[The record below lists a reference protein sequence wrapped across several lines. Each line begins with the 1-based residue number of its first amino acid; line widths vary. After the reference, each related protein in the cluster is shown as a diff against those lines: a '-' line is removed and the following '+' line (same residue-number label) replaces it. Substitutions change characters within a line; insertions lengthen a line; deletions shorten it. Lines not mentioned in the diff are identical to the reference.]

1 MSCDV
6 LNVSLRELRRGH
18 ELSQEQRRD
27 LRAHLLES
35 CEDCL
40 SLLEGSEG
48 RAVLGELAGPLAR
61 LTEERSD
68 AMFTRAIERARANS
82 EKRDTAAPVVP
93 LDADTRWTLSPS
105 ALGERRTPRMQLA
118 PPTSILIVDD
128 DAAVRDVISVLLQEE
143 GYECRTASSA
153 EAALDVAAA
162 EAPPLVI
169 SDMKMPGRDGIW
181 LLEAFRERYPE
192 TAVIMLTGYGDT
204 EAAVDCL
211 RRGAV
216 DYLLKPP
223 KLTDLIRAI
232 ERALA
237 KRRIE
242 LARKRYQKKLER
254 KVRDRTGE
262 LRTALRNIQGTYQ
275 TTLLALVRA
284 LDAREHETSDH
295 SQRVV
300 KYTEV
305 IAERLGLRGPELEE
319 IGRGALLHDI
329 GKIGVPDA
337 VLLKP
342 AKLTPEEWKEMRRHP
357 DIGYDMIRSIEFL
370 NTPAAIVLS
379 HQERFDGKGYPRCL
393 RGEEIH
399 IGARIFAV
407 ADTLDAMTSDRPY
420 RRGTTFENAV
430 AEVQRCAGS
439 QFDPEVVRAFLD
451 IRVKNLRRI
460 KEDMAAARPC
470 EASQMEQDAREA
482 EEALDRALEAADEA
496 ENSVGEDESA
506 RVSLGRGIRGS
517 GNSFLTGPGATAG
530 ELAVS
535 SPFSDGSFQVRGIRG
550 TSGGA
555 RSRPRPVAAVGDCI
569 PTAPATVLVHSRGP
583 PNVGGPVP
591 SVWGALGLWRGTLA
605 PLPLDA
611 PRLWR
616 TPCMRAAHGFSA
628 SPVPRRRMRLD
639 DVAERCP
646 RRGDGQGSRP
656 LESSATA
663 GDLPDPE
670 HLLRAHAIGR
680 WETKHVEMG
689 LDPFRHG
696 DRCRVGDRLGHSMT
710 FSART
715 SGQRCVSSSAA
726 SGARTPS
733 CCSWSTQRQF
743 WWSSRSD
750 SGP

>member
-1 MSCDV
+1 M
-6 LNVSLRELRRGH
+6 
-18 ELSQEQRRD
+18 
-27 LRAHLLES
+27 HLVDNL
-35 CEDCL
+35 
-40 SLLEGSEG
+40 
-48 RAVLGELAGPLAR
+48 
-61 LTEERSD
+61 
-68 AMFTRAIERARANS
+68 
-82 EKRDTAAPVVP
+82 AAP
-93 LDADTRWTLSPS
+93 TR
-105 ALGERRTPRMQLA
+105 
-118 PPTSILIVDD
+118 ILIVDD
-128 DAAVRDVISVLLQEE
+128 DASVRDVISVLLQEE

-153 EAALDVAAA
+153 EAALDIAAA

-181 LLEAFRERYPE
+181 LLEAFRERYSE

-300 KYTEV
+300 KYTEH
-305 IAERLGLRGPELEE
+305 IAERLSLRGQELEE

-342 AKLTPEEWKEMRRHP
+342 AKLTTEEWKEMRRHP

-379 HQERFDGKGYPRCL
+379 HQERFDGRGYPRGL

-420 RRGTTFENAV
+420 RKGTTFENAV
-430 AEVQRCAGS
+430 DEIQRCAGS
-439 QFDPEVVRAFLD
+439 QFDPEVVRAFMD
-451 IRVKNLRRI
+451 IGVKNLRRI
-460 KEDMAAARPC
+460 KEDMAAAKAR
-470 EASQMEQDAREA
+470 ESGEIEQDARDA
-482 EEALDRALEAADEA
+482 EEALDRALDTVDAATRIA
-496 ENSVGEDESA
+496 
-506 RVSLGRGIRGS
+506 
-517 GNSFLTGPGATAG
+517 
-530 ELAVS
+530 
-535 SPFSDGSFQVRGIRG
+535 Q
-550 TSGGA
+550 
-555 RSRPRPVAAVGDCI
+555 
-569 PTAPATVLVHSRGP
+569 
-583 PNVGGPVP
+583 
-591 SVWGALGLWRGTLA
+591 
-605 PLPLDA
+605 
-611 PRLWR
+611 
-616 TPCMRAAHGFSA
+616 
-628 SPVPRRRMRLD
+628 
-639 DVAERCP
+639 
-646 RRGDGQGSRP
+646 
-656 LESSATA
+656 
-663 GDLPDPE
+663 
-670 HLLRAHAIGR
+670 
-680 WETKHVEMG
+680 
-689 LDPFRHG
+689 
-696 DRCRVGDRLGHSMT
+696 
-710 FSART
+710 
-715 SGQRCVSSSAA
+715 GQR
-726 SGARTPS
+726 
-733 CCSWSTQRQF
+733 
-743 WWSSRSD
+743 
-750 SGP
+750 

>member
-1 MSCDV
+1 M
-6 LNVSLRELRRGH
+6 
-18 ELSQEQRRD
+18 
-27 LRAHLLES
+27 HLVDNL
-35 CEDCL
+35 
-40 SLLEGSEG
+40 
-48 RAVLGELAGPLAR
+48 
-61 LTEERSD
+61 
-68 AMFTRAIERARANS
+68 
-82 EKRDTAAPVVP
+82 AAP
-93 LDADTRWTLSPS
+93 TR
-105 ALGERRTPRMQLA
+105 
-118 PPTSILIVDD
+118 ILIVDD
-128 DAAVRDVISVLLQEE
+128 DASVRDVISVLLQEE

-153 EAALDVAAA
+153 EAALDIAAA

-181 LLEAFRERYPE
+181 LLEAFRERYSE

-300 KYTEV
+300 KYTEH

-379 HQERFDGKGYPRCL
+379 HQERFDGRGYPRGL

-399 IGARIFAV
+399 IGARIFAA

-420 RRGTTFENAV
+420 RKGTTFENAV
-430 AEVQRCAGS
+430 DEIQRCAGS

-451 IRVKNLRRI
+451 IGVKNLRRI
-460 KEDMAAARPC
+460 KEDMAAAKAR
-470 EASQMEQDAREA
+470 ESGEVEQDARDA
-482 EEALDRALEAADEA
+482 EEALDRALDT
-496 ENSVGEDESA
+496 VD
-506 RVSLGRGIRGS
+506 
-517 GNSFLTGPGATAG
+517 
-530 ELAVS
+530 
-535 SPFSDGSFQVRGIRG
+535 
-550 TSGGA
+550 
-555 RSRPRPVAAVGDCI
+555 VAARI
-569 PTAPATVLVHSRGP
+569 A
-583 PNVGGPVP
+583 
-591 SVWGALGLWRGTLA
+591 
-605 PLPLDA
+605 
-611 PRLWR
+611 
-616 TPCMRAAHGFSA
+616 
-628 SPVPRRRMRLD
+628 
-639 DVAERCP
+639 
-646 RRGDGQGSRP
+646 Q
-656 LESSATA
+656 
-663 GDLPDPE
+663 
-670 HLLRAHAIGR
+670 
-680 WETKHVEMG
+680 
-689 LDPFRHG
+689 
-696 DRCRVGDRLGHSMT
+696 
-710 FSART
+710 
-715 SGQRCVSSSAA
+715 GQR
-726 SGARTPS
+726 
-733 CCSWSTQRQF
+733 
-743 WWSSRSD
+743 
-750 SGP
+750 

>member
-1 MSCDV
+1 M
-6 LNVSLRELRRGH
+6 
-18 ELSQEQRRD
+18 
-27 LRAHLLES
+27 HLVDNL
-35 CEDCL
+35 
-40 SLLEGSEG
+40 
-48 RAVLGELAGPLAR
+48 
-61 LTEERSD
+61 
-68 AMFTRAIERARANS
+68 
-82 EKRDTAAPVVP
+82 AAP
-93 LDADTRWTLSPS
+93 TR
-105 ALGERRTPRMQLA
+105 
-118 PPTSILIVDD
+118 ILIVDD
-128 DAAVRDVISVLLQEE
+128 DASVRDVISVLLQEE

-153 EAALDVAAA
+153 EAALDIAAA

-300 KYTEV
+300 KYTEA
-305 IAERLGLRGPELEE
+305 IAERLSLRGPELEE

-342 AKLTPEEWKEMRRHP
+342 AKLTTEEWKEMRRHP

-379 HQERFDGKGYPRCL
+379 HQERFDGRGYPRCL

-420 RRGTTFENAV
+420 RKGTTFESAV
-430 AEVQRCAGS
+430 DEIQRCAGS
-439 QFDPEVVRAFLD
+439 QFDPEVVRAFMD
-451 IRVKNLRRI
+451 IGVKNLRRI
-460 KEDMAAARPC
+460 KDDMAATKAR
-470 EASQMEQDAREA
+470 ESGEIEQDARDA
-482 EEALDRALEAADEA
+482 EEALDRALD
-496 ENSVGEDESA
+496 
-506 RVSLGRGIRGS
+506 
-517 GNSFLTGPGATAG
+517 
-530 ELAVS
+530 
-535 SPFSDGSFQVRGIRG
+535 
-550 TSGGA
+550 
-555 RSRPRPVAAVGDCI
+555 
-569 PTAPATVLVHSRGP
+569 TV
-583 PNVGGPVP
+583 
-591 SVWGALGLWRGTLA
+591 
-605 PLPLDA
+605 
-611 PRLWR
+611 
-616 TPCMRAAHGFSA
+616 
-628 SPVPRRRMRLD
+628 
-639 DVAERCP
+639 DVATRIA
-646 RRGDGQGSRP
+646 Q
-656 LESSATA
+656 
-663 GDLPDPE
+663 
-670 HLLRAHAIGR
+670 
-680 WETKHVEMG
+680 
-689 LDPFRHG
+689 
-696 DRCRVGDRLGHSMT
+696 
-710 FSART
+710 
-715 SGQRCVSSSAA
+715 GQR
-726 SGARTPS
+726 
-733 CCSWSTQRQF
+733 
-743 WWSSRSD
+743 
-750 SGP
+750 

>member
-1 MSCDV
+1 MQLVDN
-6 LNVSLRELRRGH
+6 L
-18 ELSQEQRRD
+18 
-27 LRAHLLES
+27 
-35 CEDCL
+35 
-40 SLLEGSEG
+40 
-48 RAVLGELAGPLAR
+48 
-61 LTEERSD
+61 
-68 AMFTRAIERARANS
+68 
-82 EKRDTAAPVVP
+82 AAP
-93 LDADTRWTLSPS
+93 TRV
-105 ALGERRTPRMQLA
+105 
-118 PPTSILIVDD
+118 LIVDD
-128 DAAVRDVISVLLQEE
+128 DASVRDVISVLLQEE

-162 EAPPLVI
+162 HAPPLVI

-300 KYTEV
+300 KYTEA
-305 IAERLGLRGPELEE
+305 IADRLSLRGPELEE

-342 AKLTPEEWKEMRRHP
+342 AKLTAEEWKEMRRHP
-357 DIGYDMIRSIEFL
+357 DIGYEMIQNIEFL
-370 NTPAAIVLS
+370 SIPATIVLS
-379 HQERFDGKGYPRCL
+379 HQEKFDGKGYPRGL

-420 RRGTTFENAV
+420 RKGTTFENAV
-430 AEVQRCAGS
+430 DEIQRCAGS

-451 IRVKNLRRI
+451 IGVKSLRRI
-460 KEDMAAARPC
+460 KEDMAAAKAR
-470 EASQMEQDAREA
+470 EASEIEQDARDA
-482 EEALDRALEAADEA
+482 EEAMDRALD
-496 ENSVGEDESA
+496 SVD
-506 RVSLGRGIRGS
+506 
-517 GNSFLTGPGATAG
+517 
-530 ELAVS
+530 LA
-535 SPFSDGSFQVRGIRG
+535 
-550 TSGGA
+550 
-555 RSRPRPVAAVGDCI
+555 SR
-569 PTAPATVLVHSRGP
+569 
-583 PNVGGPVP
+583 
-591 SVWGALGLWRGTLA
+591 LA
-605 PLPLDA
+605 
-611 PRLWR
+611 
-616 TPCMRAAHGFSA
+616 
-628 SPVPRRRMRLD
+628 
-639 DVAERCP
+639 
-646 RRGDGQGSRP
+646 Q
-656 LESSATA
+656 
-663 GDLPDPE
+663 
-670 HLLRAHAIGR
+670 
-680 WETKHVEMG
+680 
-689 LDPFRHG
+689 
-696 DRCRVGDRLGHSMT
+696 
-710 FSART
+710 
-715 SGQRCVSSSAA
+715 GQR
-726 SGARTPS
+726 
-733 CCSWSTQRQF
+733 
-743 WWSSRSD
+743 
-750 SGP
+750 

>member
-1 MSCDV
+1 M
-6 LNVSLRELRRGH
+6 
-18 ELSQEQRRD
+18 
-27 LRAHLLES
+27 HLVDNL
-35 CEDCL
+35 
-40 SLLEGSEG
+40 
-48 RAVLGELAGPLAR
+48 
-61 LTEERSD
+61 
-68 AMFTRAIERARANS
+68 
-82 EKRDTAAPVVP
+82 AAP
-93 LDADTRWTLSPS
+93 TR
-105 ALGERRTPRMQLA
+105 
-118 PPTSILIVDD
+118 ILIVDD
-128 DAAVRDVISVLLQEE
+128 DASVRDVISVLLQEE

-153 EAALDVAAA
+153 EAALDIAAA

-300 KYTEV
+300 KYTEA
-305 IAERLGLRGPELEE
+305 IAERLSLRGPELEE

-342 AKLTPEEWKEMRRHP
+342 AKLTTEEWKEMRRHP

-379 HQERFDGKGYPRCL
+379 HQERFDGRGYPRCL

-420 RRGTTFENAV
+420 RKGTTFENAV
-430 AEVQRCAGS
+430 DEIQRCAGS
-439 QFDPEVVRAFLD
+439 QFDPEVVCAFMD
-451 IRVKNLRRI
+451 IGVKNLRRI
-460 KEDMAAARPC
+460 KDDMAAAKAR
-470 EASQMEQDAREA
+470 ESGEVEQDARDA
-482 EEALDRALEAADEA
+482 EEALDRALD
-496 ENSVGEDESA
+496 
-506 RVSLGRGIRGS
+506 
-517 GNSFLTGPGATAG
+517 
-530 ELAVS
+530 
-535 SPFSDGSFQVRGIRG
+535 
-550 TSGGA
+550 
-555 RSRPRPVAAVGDCI
+555 
-569 PTAPATVLVHSRGP
+569 TV
-583 PNVGGPVP
+583 
-591 SVWGALGLWRGTLA
+591 
-605 PLPLDA
+605 
-611 PRLWR
+611 
-616 TPCMRAAHGFSA
+616 
-628 SPVPRRRMRLD
+628 
-639 DVAERCP
+639 DVATRIA
-646 RRGDGQGSRP
+646 Q
-656 LESSATA
+656 
-663 GDLPDPE
+663 
-670 HLLRAHAIGR
+670 
-680 WETKHVEMG
+680 
-689 LDPFRHG
+689 
-696 DRCRVGDRLGHSMT
+696 
-710 FSART
+710 
-715 SGQRCVSSSAA
+715 GQR
-726 SGARTPS
+726 
-733 CCSWSTQRQF
+733 
-743 WWSSRSD
+743 
-750 SGP
+750 

>member
-1 MSCDV
+1 M
-6 LNVSLRELRRGH
+6 
-18 ELSQEQRRD
+18 
-27 LRAHLLES
+27 HLVDNL
-35 CEDCL
+35 
-40 SLLEGSEG
+40 
-48 RAVLGELAGPLAR
+48 
-61 LTEERSD
+61 
-68 AMFTRAIERARANS
+68 
-82 EKRDTAAPVVP
+82 AAP
-93 LDADTRWTLSPS
+93 TR
-105 ALGERRTPRMQLA
+105 
-118 PPTSILIVDD
+118 ILIVDD
-128 DAAVRDVISVLLQEE
+128 DASVRDVISVLLQEE

-153 EAALDVAAA
+153 EAALDIAAA

-181 LLEAFRERYPE
+181 LLEAFRERYSE

-300 KYTEV
+300 KYTEH

-379 HQERFDGKGYPRCL
+379 HQERFDGRGYPRCL

-420 RRGTTFENAV
+420 RKGTTFENAV
-430 AEVQRCAGS
+430 DEIERCAGS

-451 IRVKNLRRI
+451 IGVKNLRRI
-460 KEDMAAARPC
+460 KEDMAAAKAR
-470 EASQMEQDAREA
+470 ESGEVEQDARDA
-482 EEALDRALEAADEA
+482 EEALDRALDT
-496 ENSVGEDESA
+496 VD
-506 RVSLGRGIRGS
+506 
-517 GNSFLTGPGATAG
+517 
-530 ELAVS
+530 
-535 SPFSDGSFQVRGIRG
+535 
-550 TSGGA
+550 
-555 RSRPRPVAAVGDCI
+555 VAARI
-569 PTAPATVLVHSRGP
+569 A
-583 PNVGGPVP
+583 
-591 SVWGALGLWRGTLA
+591 
-605 PLPLDA
+605 
-611 PRLWR
+611 
-616 TPCMRAAHGFSA
+616 
-628 SPVPRRRMRLD
+628 
-639 DVAERCP
+639 
-646 RRGDGQGSRP
+646 Q
-656 LESSATA
+656 
-663 GDLPDPE
+663 
-670 HLLRAHAIGR
+670 
-680 WETKHVEMG
+680 
-689 LDPFRHG
+689 
-696 DRCRVGDRLGHSMT
+696 
-710 FSART
+710 
-715 SGQRCVSSSAA
+715 GQR
-726 SGARTPS
+726 
-733 CCSWSTQRQF
+733 
-743 WWSSRSD
+743 
-750 SGP
+750 

>member
-1 MSCDV
+1 MDN
-6 LNVSLRELRRGH
+6 L
-18 ELSQEQRRD
+18 
-27 LRAHLLES
+27 
-35 CEDCL
+35 
-40 SLLEGSEG
+40 
-48 RAVLGELAGPLAR
+48 
-61 LTEERSD
+61 
-68 AMFTRAIERARANS
+68 
-82 EKRDTAAPVVP
+82 AAP
-93 LDADTRWTLSPS
+93 TR
-105 ALGERRTPRMQLA
+105 
-118 PPTSILIVDD
+118 ILIVDD
-128 DAAVRDVISVLLQEE
+128 DASVRDVISVLLQEE

-153 EAALDVAAA
+153 EAALDIAAA

-181 LLEAFRERYPE
+181 LLEAFRERYAE

-262 LRTALRNIQGTYQ
+262 LRTALRDIQGTYQ

-300 KYTEV
+300 KYTEA
-305 IAERLGLRGPELEE
+305 IAERLSLRGPELEE

-342 AKLTPEEWKEMRRHP
+342 AKLTTEEWKEMRRHP

-379 HQERFDGKGYPRCL
+379 HQERFDGRGYPRGL

-420 RRGTTFENAV
+420 RKGTTFENAV
-430 AEVQRCAGS
+430 DEIDRCAGS

-451 IRVKNLRRI
+451 IGVKNLRRI
-460 KEDMAAARPC
+460 KEDMAAAKAR
-470 EASQMEQDAREA
+470 EAGEIEQDARDA
-482 EEALDRALEAADEA
+482 EEALDRALD
-496 ENSVGEDESA
+496 
-506 RVSLGRGIRGS
+506 
-517 GNSFLTGPGATAG
+517 
-530 ELAVS
+530 
-535 SPFSDGSFQVRGIRG
+535 
-550 TSGGA
+550 
-555 RSRPRPVAAVGDCI
+555 
-569 PTAPATVLVHSRGP
+569 TV
-583 PNVGGPVP
+583 
-591 SVWGALGLWRGTLA
+591 
-605 PLPLDA
+605 
-611 PRLWR
+611 
-616 TPCMRAAHGFSA
+616 
-628 SPVPRRRMRLD
+628 
-639 DVAERCP
+639 DVATRIA
-646 RRGDGQGSRP
+646 Q
-656 LESSATA
+656 
-663 GDLPDPE
+663 
-670 HLLRAHAIGR
+670 
-680 WETKHVEMG
+680 
-689 LDPFRHG
+689 
-696 DRCRVGDRLGHSMT
+696 
-710 FSART
+710 
-715 SGQRCVSSSAA
+715 GQR
-726 SGARTPS
+726 
-733 CCSWSTQRQF
+733 
-743 WWSSRSD
+743 
-750 SGP
+750 

>member
-1 MSCDV
+1 MD
-6 LNVSLRELRRGH
+6 N
-18 ELSQEQRRD
+18 
-27 LRAHLLES
+27 
-35 CEDCL
+35 
-40 SLLEGSEG
+40 
-48 RAVLGELAGPLAR
+48 LATP
-61 LTEERSD
+61 
-68 AMFTRAIERARANS
+68 TR
-82 EKRDTAAPVVP
+82 V
-93 LDADTRWTLSPS
+93 
-105 ALGERRTPRMQLA
+105 
-118 PPTSILIVDD
+118 LIVDD
-128 DAAVRDVISVLLQEE
+128 DASVRDVISVLLQEE

-162 EAPPLVI
+162 EEPPLVI

-300 KYTEV
+300 KYTEA
-305 IAERLGLRGPELEE
+305 IAERLSLHGPELEE

-342 AKLTPEEWKEMRRHP
+342 AKLTQAEWIEMRRHP
-357 DIGYDMIRSIEFL
+357 DIGHEMIRNIEFL
-370 NTPAAIVLS
+370 NIPATIVLS
-379 HQERFDGKGYPRCL
+379 HQEKFDGKGYPRGL

-420 RRGTTFENAV
+420 RKGTTFEKAV
-430 AEVQRCAGS
+430 DEIQRCAGS

-451 IRVKNLRRI
+451 IGVKSLRRI
-460 KEDMAAARPC
+460 KEDMAAAKAR
-470 EASQMEQDAREA
+470 EAGEIEQDARDA
-482 EEALDRALEAADEA
+482 EEAMDRALD
-496 ENSVGEDESA
+496 SVD
-506 RVSLGRGIRGS
+506 
-517 GNSFLTGPGATAG
+517 
-530 ELAVS
+530 LA
-535 SPFSDGSFQVRGIRG
+535 
-550 TSGGA
+550 
-555 RSRPRPVAAVGDCI
+555 SR
-569 PTAPATVLVHSRGP
+569 
-583 PNVGGPVP
+583 
-591 SVWGALGLWRGTLA
+591 LA
-605 PLPLDA
+605 
-611 PRLWR
+611 
-616 TPCMRAAHGFSA
+616 
-628 SPVPRRRMRLD
+628 
-639 DVAERCP
+639 
-646 RRGDGQGSRP
+646 Q
-656 LESSATA
+656 
-663 GDLPDPE
+663 
-670 HLLRAHAIGR
+670 
-680 WETKHVEMG
+680 
-689 LDPFRHG
+689 
-696 DRCRVGDRLGHSMT
+696 
-710 FSART
+710 
-715 SGQRCVSSSAA
+715 GQR
-726 SGARTPS
+726 
-733 CCSWSTQRQF
+733 
-743 WWSSRSD
+743 
-750 SGP
+750 

>member
-1 MSCDV
+1 M
-6 LNVSLRELRRGH
+6 
-18 ELSQEQRRD
+18 
-27 LRAHLLES
+27 HLVDNL
-35 CEDCL
+35 
-40 SLLEGSEG
+40 
-48 RAVLGELAGPLAR
+48 
-61 LTEERSD
+61 
-68 AMFTRAIERARANS
+68 
-82 EKRDTAAPVVP
+82 AAP
-93 LDADTRWTLSPS
+93 TR
-105 ALGERRTPRMQLA
+105 
-118 PPTSILIVDD
+118 ILIVDD
-128 DAAVRDVISVLLQEE
+128 DASVRDVISVLLQEE

-153 EAALDVAAA
+153 EAALEIAAA

-181 LLEAFRERYPE
+181 LLEAFRERYAE

-300 KYTEV
+300 KYTEH

-379 HQERFDGKGYPRCL
+379 HQERFDGRGYPRCL

-420 RRGTTFENAV
+420 RKGTTFENAV
-430 AEVQRCAGS
+430 DEIERCAGS

-451 IRVKNLRRI
+451 IGVKNLRRI
-460 KEDMAAARPC
+460 KEDMAAAKAR
-470 EASQMEQDAREA
+470 ELGEVEQDARDA
-482 EEALDRALEAADEA
+482 EEALDRALDT
-496 ENSVGEDESA
+496 VD
-506 RVSLGRGIRGS
+506 
-517 GNSFLTGPGATAG
+517 
-530 ELAVS
+530 
-535 SPFSDGSFQVRGIRG
+535 
-550 TSGGA
+550 
-555 RSRPRPVAAVGDCI
+555 VAARI
-569 PTAPATVLVHSRGP
+569 A
-583 PNVGGPVP
+583 
-591 SVWGALGLWRGTLA
+591 
-605 PLPLDA
+605 
-611 PRLWR
+611 
-616 TPCMRAAHGFSA
+616 
-628 SPVPRRRMRLD
+628 
-639 DVAERCP
+639 
-646 RRGDGQGSRP
+646 Q
-656 LESSATA
+656 
-663 GDLPDPE
+663 
-670 HLLRAHAIGR
+670 
-680 WETKHVEMG
+680 
-689 LDPFRHG
+689 
-696 DRCRVGDRLGHSMT
+696 
-710 FSART
+710 
-715 SGQRCVSSSAA
+715 GQR
-726 SGARTPS
+726 
-733 CCSWSTQRQF
+733 
-743 WWSSRSD
+743 
-750 SGP
+750 